1 MAAHLFNYWGWYA
14 GTAADGAPRSTPIA
28 PANTSTSDTPGA
40 ARANW
45 TGHEWIELPYVV
57 PDPLPAPALPVPPS
71 VTKRQARQAL
81 LLAGLLDLVQPAI
94 DAIPDTTAR
103 RMAQIEWDD
112 SQEYH
117 RDRPVLVSLATA
129 LGLDAAALDDLFR
142 TAAAL

>member
-1 MAAHLFNYWGWYA
+1 MAAHLFDYWGWYA
-14 GTAADGAPRSTPIA
+14 GAGADGAPRSTPIV

-40 ARANW
+40 MRSNW
-45 TGHEWIELPYVV
+45 TGHEWVELPYSV
-57 PDPLPAPALPVPPS
+57 PDPLPAPALPVPQS

-112 SQEYH
+112 SQEYQ
-117 RDRPVLVSLATA
+117 RDRPVLISLASR
-129 LGLDAAALDDLFR
+129 LGLTAGALDNLFR
-142 TAAAL
+142 TAATL

>member
-1 MAAHLFNYWGWYA
+1 MHAFNAWGWYA
-14 GTAADGAPRSTPIA
+14 GAVPNGTPRSTPIA
-28 PANTSTSDTPGA
+28 PANTSTSETPGA

-45 TGHEWIELPYVV
+45 TGHEWIELPYTA
-57 PDPLPAPALPVPPS
+57 PEPMPEPALPVPQS

-112 SQEYH
+112 SQEYQ
-117 RDRPVLVSLATA
+117 RDRPVLISLATA
-129 LGLDAAALDDLFR
+129 LGLDGAELDQLFR
-142 TAAAL
+142 TAATL